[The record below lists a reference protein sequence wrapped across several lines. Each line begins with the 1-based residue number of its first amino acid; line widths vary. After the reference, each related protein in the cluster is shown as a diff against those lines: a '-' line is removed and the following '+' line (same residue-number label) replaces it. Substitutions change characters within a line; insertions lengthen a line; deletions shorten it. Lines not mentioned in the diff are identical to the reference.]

1 MGSVENDTGETF
13 LGGKGVRTGYEL
25 ERLDWT
31 IYIGSG
37 IELNLSFIWGS
48 ELDFLA
54 LVTEH

>member
-1 MGSVENDTGETF
+1 MENDTGETF

-31 IYIGSG
+31 IYIESG